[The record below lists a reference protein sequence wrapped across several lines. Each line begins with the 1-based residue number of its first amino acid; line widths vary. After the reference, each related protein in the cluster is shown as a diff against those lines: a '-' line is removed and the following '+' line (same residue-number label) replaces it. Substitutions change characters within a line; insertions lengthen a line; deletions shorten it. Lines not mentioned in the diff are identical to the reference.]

1 MKIKHWS
8 FKRSHKRFHLFR
20 LRPLRSAYD
29 LILFSLVALNQIE
42 CRSEINC
49 VTPAILIRLLFSSP
63 CLGGDK
69 NVTRIWKQ
77 VSGTFWSQNK
87 EWRNYAEIRAETTA
101 HSSKI
106 RDLRQKRNMLSLKSY
121 LKHKLNI
128 LGSNE
133 NNFLNNIR
141 QSSWSRE
148 LRIKLRLTCFSH
160 CPLTVATWQ
169 TN

>member
-8 FKRSHKRFHLFR
+8 LKRSHKRFCSDFVPYV
-20 LRPLRSAYD
+20 PLMIFWGLETCHVSICDQRY
-29 LILFSLVALNQIE
+29 IFSSRGIKPN
-42 CRSEINC
+42 RINC
-49 VTPAILIRLLFSSP
+49 VTPAILIRELFSSP
-63 CLGGDK
+63 CLGRDK

-77 VSGTFWSQNK
+77 VSGKFWSQNK

-101 HSSKI
+101 HCSKI
-106 RDLRQKRNMLSLKSY
+106 RDLRQKRNKLSLKSY
-121 LKHKLNI
+121 LKHKLDI

-148 LRIKLRLTCFSH
+148 LRI
-160 CPLTVATWQ
+160 
-169 TN
+169 N